1 MRKASLSVLSRT
13 WHGAKSVV
21 PSERE
26 KGVEKEAYLR
36 GWPFSKECWCCE
48 LVAEVSWLDMRL
60 EMDFICYKILSDF
73 MALL

>member
-13 WHGAKSVV
+13 WHGAKSMV

-36 GWPFSKECWCCE
+36 G
-48 LVAEVSWLDMRL
+48 
-60 EMDFICYKILSDF
+60 
-73 MALL
+73 